1 MDPPRPHHHLYLHD
15 VFFVSGKNTLF
26 NISTRIIEKREL
38 ITRGCLSPFHLRFS
52 QSDDAAQPRCN
63 SVLPY
68 VHQTIIYVLSTFVL
82 HFCHCL
88 CGVNGE
94 MWNRIVMTVSDLY
107 FYFKILYWIVYIS
120 NNAIILPVCTLLY
133 V

>member
-1 MDPPRPHHHLYLHD
+1 MDPPSLPLPPTTTCMM
-15 VFFVSGKNTLF
+15 FFGIWGTYPVQYFYKDN
-26 NISTRIIEKREL
+26 REEG

-52 QSDDAAQPRCN
+52 PSDDAAQPRCN
-63 SVLPY
+63 SVLLY